1 MNRCDAAASII
12 QYMECGMGMGSERMR
27 NINKRGF
34 DEVTISVRPNA
45 FLLSTEVDVYSQSD
59 RSDHFSFL
67 SCVRTLRTHFS

>member
-12 QYMECGMGMGSERMR
+12 QYMEWEWEVKDCEIF
-27 NINKRGF
+27 INKRGF
-34 DEVTISVRPNA
+34 DEVTISVRPTA